1 MPGARPRSPLAMVVL
16 AFLLEEP
23 MHPYLMRQRVQERG
37 KQRVANLAQPN
48 SVYQAMDALRRQGLI
63 RVRETSRR
71 ERRPERTVYEI
82 TEEGEQ
88 TLRRWLATMLSD
100 PGRDFPDFPAAVSV
114 LMLLDPQEA
123 ARLLD
128 ARVEGLR
135 KRRGELAAEG
145 GTLPRLFQLEDEY
158 QREMIDAEI
167 DWVRSLVED
176 LRTGRLSWSREW
188 IQAVGLMMGEQPDA

>member
-1 MPGARPRSPLAMVVL
+1 MVVL

-48 SVYQAMDALRRQGLI
+48 SVYQAMDALHRQGLI
-63 RVRETSRR
+63 RVRETSRQ

-88 TLRRWLATMLSD
+88 TLWRWLATMLSD

-114 LMLLDPQEA
+114 LMLLDPKEV
-123 ARLLD
+123 ARLLT
-128 ARVEGLR
+128 ARVEVLA
-135 KRRGELAAEG
+135 KRLEELAPANG
-145 GTLPRLFQLEDEY
+145 PLPRLFQLEDEY
-158 QREMIDAEI
+158 QRAMINAEI
-167 DWVRSLVED
+167 DWVRSLVDD
-176 LRTGRLSWSREW
+176 LRAGRLTWSREW
-188 IQAVGLMMGEQPDA
+188 IQAVGQMMGEQPDAS